1 MEKRLFL
8 LMAMLLFAAAACSS
22 DKAMEPGIPDEAA
35 EVPEPSGVNNP
46 EIRQLPDGTKYLIH
60 PDKLLAGGPPKDGIP
75 SIDAPRFISVGEA
88 DRWLDDDE
96 FGAAVLH
103 KGVERFYPFQI
114 LVWHE
119 IVNEVVAGDPVLITY
134 CPLCGSVIGYERTI
148 NGETVEFGTSG
159 KLYNSNLVMY
169 DRLTDSYW
177 TQIEGRAVIGDLTG
191 TELKLFPVEV
201 LMWGDWKAAYPDSE
215 VLSRETGHVRV
226 YGHDPYGNYYSSREI
241 IFPVENDDNRL
252 HPKAVIFG
260 IEIGGA
266 AKAYPES
273 ALKAFPEVR
282 DEINNVPLSI
292 MRDSTGIVTI
302 TRLDTNER
310 VPHERDFW
318 FAWAAFHPDT
328 ILFEP

>member
-22 DKAMEPGIPDEAA
+22 DNAVEPGIPDEAA
-35 EVPEPSGVNNP
+35 EATGLSGVNDS

-75 SIDAPRFISVGEA
+75 SIDAPLFVSVGEA
-88 DRWLDDDE
+88 DRWLEDDE
-96 FGAAVLH
+96 LGAAVLH

-119 IVNEVVAGDPVLITY
+119 IVNEVVAGDAILITY

-201 LMWGDWKAAYPDSE
+201 LTWGDWKAAYPDSE
-215 VLSRETGHVRV
+215 VMSRETGHVRV
-226 YGHDPYGNYYSSREI
+226 YGRDPYGDYYSSRNL

-260 IEIGGA
+260 IEIGGS

-273 ALKAFPEVR
+273 ALKASPEVR

-292 MRDSTGIVTI
+292 VRDSTGIVTI

-328 ILFEP
+328 ALFEP

>member
-8 LMAMLLFAAAACSS
+8 LMAVLLFAAAACTS
-22 DKAMEPGIPDEAA
+22 DTFVEPAIPDETAA
-35 EVPEPSGVNNP
+35 VTGPSGVNNP

-75 SIDAPRFISVGEA
+75 SIDAPRFISVAEA

-119 IVNEVVAGDPVLITY
+119 IVNEVVAGDAVLITY

-226 YGHDPYGNYYSSREI
+226 YGHDPYGNYYSNREI

-273 ALKAFPEVR
+273 ALKAFPDVR

>member
-1 MEKRLFL
+1 
-8 LMAMLLFAAAACSS
+8 MLLFAVAACSS
-22 DKAMEPGIPDEAA
+22 DNALEPGIPDEAA
-35 EVPEPSGVNNP
+35 EVTEPSGINNS

-75 SIDAPRFISVGEA
+75 SIDAPRFISVAEA
-88 DRWLDDDE
+88 DRWLDDGE

-119 IVNEVVAGDPVLITY
+119 IVNEVVAGDAVLITY

-148 NGETVEFGTSG
+148 KGETVEFGTSG

-201 LMWGDWKAAYPDSE
+201 LTWGNWKAAYQDSE

-226 YGHDPYGNYYSSREI
+226 YGTDPYGGYYSSRNL
-241 IFPVENDDNRL
+241 IFPVENEDNRL

-260 IEIGGA
+260 IELGGS

-273 ALKAFPEVR
+273 ALKASPEVR
-282 DEINNVPLSI
+282 DEVGNVSLSI
-292 MRDSTGIVTI
+292 VRESTGIITI
-302 TRLDTNER
+302 TNLETNQR

-318 FAWAAFHPDT
+318 FAWVAFHPDT
-328 ILFEP
+328 GLFEP